1 MGKHLGD
8 KLIDYAWSML
18 TPQERAGV
26 EEHLGECAACR
37 AELAQHQAITGK
49 LAVAVPAML
58 ASVPPRVQGG
68 WAQVAARVPRLRRHS
83 PAPQRRGLP
92 GYMGA
97 GLAMAT
103 AALLLIVMTTQAWL
117 GLGRPSLTATAHSAT
132 QSATP
137 GASATHTPE
146 RPTAIATPL
155 VFLYRPPMHATP
167 VALTTARP

>member
-1 MGKHLGD
+1 MDKHLGD

-18 TPQERAGV
+18 TLQERAGV

-58 ASVPPRVQGG
+58 VSVPPRVRSG
-68 WAQVAARVPRLRRHS
+68 WSQVAARVPHLRGQTL
-83 PAPQRRGLP
+83 ATNRRGLP
-92 GYMGA
+92 GFMGA

-103 AALLLIVMTTQAWL
+103 AALLLVVMTTQAWL
-117 GLGRPSLTATAHSAT
+117 GLGRPPLTATAYSAT

-137 GASATHTPE
+137 GASVTHTPE
-146 RPTAIATPL
+146 RPTAIATPV
-155 VFLYRPPMHATP
+155 VFLYRPPMQATP